1 MAKAN
6 KVRSIGSSKKA
17 KSTVSKKES
26 AKQAPSAKRPLAKIA
41 KEAAEKVV
49 SARGLD
55 LDAILKNNADKMARA
70 THNQERHED
79 MDGLTVRDAL
89 ASRRVD
95 ARDIRYDL
103 AKGFMT
109 LTS

>member
-26 AKQAPSAKRPLAKIA
+26 AKQAPS
-41 KEAAEKVV
+41 
-49 SARGLD
+49 
-55 LDAILKNNADKMARA
+55 AILKNNADKMARA